1 MMIYHDLETKKTMD
15 EAEVAAIKASNEEV
29 RKQRDRLVDEICLK
43 FSCFKMHFLGA
54 PIRRALL
61 SLKAGAGNPA
71 DSCELPYRLDEKYWV
86 VSAKAEVTISFA
98 LQFDNHTDRA
108 LARIFLLEFSDS
120 KRYVKNPPAIMY
132 HDIKFPEAIAKLF
145 PESASAKYSNG
156 VISFTLFPGHIKD
169 GMEQP
174 LAFLIGFRQYLHYH
188 FHAIKASLHTRM
200 RKRVETFQ
208 RVLTKAKRD
217 QEGGKRQFKETIGGV
232 QHEDVRE
239 ERKQEEVFAFK
250 K

>member
-1 MMIYHDLETKKTMD
+1 M
-15 EAEVAAIKASNEEV
+15 
-29 RKQRDRLVDEICLK
+29 
-43 FSCFKMHFLGA
+43 
-54 PIRRALL
+54 RRALKSL
-61 SLKAGAGNPA
+61 SADAKGSGNPA
-71 DSCELPYRLDEKYWV
+71 DSCEIPYRSDEKYWV
-86 VSAKAEVTISFA
+86 VSSKSEVSIYFA
-98 LQFDNHTDRA
+98 LQFDNQTDRA

-132 HDIKFPEAIAKLF
+132 HDMNFPPAIVKLF
-145 PESASAKYSNG
+145 PQADKIKYSNG
-156 VISFTLFPGHIKD
+156 VISFTLFHGHLKD

-174 LAFLIGFRQYLHYH
+174 LAFLTGFRQYLHYH

-217 QEGGKRQFKETIGGV
+217 QETGVRKFKETIGGA
-232 QHEDVRE
+232 QQEDIKE
-239 ERKQEEVFAFK
+239 EKKTEEVFTFK

>member
-1 MMIYHDLETKKTMD
+1 
-15 EAEVAAIKASNEEV
+15 
-29 RKQRDRLVDEICLK
+29 LK
-43 FSCFKMHFLGA
+43 FSCFKKDFLGA
-54 PIRRALL
+54 PIRKAFK
-61 SLKAGAGNPA
+61 SLAKGSGNPQ
-71 DSCELPYRLDEKYWV
+71 DSCELPYRSEEKYWV
-86 VSAKAEVTISFA
+86 VAAKGEVTVSFA
-98 LQFDNHTDRA
+98 LQFDNQTDRA

-156 VISFTLFPGHIKD
+156 VISFTLFPGHVKD
-169 GMEQP
+169 GFDQP
-174 LAFLIGFRQYLHYH
+174 LSFLIGFRQYLHYH

-217 QEGGKRQFKETIGGV
+217 
-232 QHEDVRE
+232 
-239 ERKQEEVFAFK
+239 
-250 K
+250 